1 LYNPITK
8 KVITSRD
15 VIFDEEN
22 FWTWEEDISQQQIPV
37 DFDAE
42 NEKVQTLV
50 NEQHADNEQQQPNS
64 QIDESV
70 DERPQRVKRRPT

>member
-1 LYNPITK
+1 MYNPITK